1 MNYSQPHTPEAA
13 FVPLQEREKT
23 QPVYDCSPTRAW
35 TRFFRKYAVFSG
47 RASRSEYWWMR
58 LWLVL
63 LSIAISLISFIFGFV
78 IAAPAV
84 QTALSGI
91 AALALIIPRLALTA
105 RRLHDSN
112 HRAWWM
118 LLWIIPQEI
127 GSVFLVIAMFG
138 FLGALFMRFPDL
150 GDYFSEDYDG
160 SIMFQMPAHPTQN
173 RTWWRTLGFTRQQAQ
188 AAGIVLLVFLL
199 VGLFLCLTA
208 DIIEL
213 IFMVLASKTAGVRF
227 DDPRLP
233 MNQTVTYEA
242 FIAWKNGFVPP
253 MQPAQPVPPAQP
265 TQPTAPTTPTP
276 APQAPQPT
284 EPSAHSSNTSTATS
298 TSTPT
303 PDQDEHPS
311 PDQHK

>member
-47 RASRSEYWWMR
+47 RASRSEYWWMQ
-58 LWLVL
+58 LWLALVT
-63 LSIAISLISFIFGFV
+63 IAISLISFIFGFV
-78 IAAPAV
+78 VAAPAV

-91 AALALIIPRLALTA
+91 AALALMIPRLALIA

-118 LLWIIPQEI
+118 LLWIIPQII
-127 GSVFLVIAMFG
+127 GSILIVIPVCGFIVALV
-138 FLGALFMRFPDL
+138 LRFPDL
-150 GDYFSEDYDG
+150 ENYFSEGPDG
-160 SIMFQMPAHPTQN
+160 SLMFQMPANPTEN
-173 RTWWRTLGFTRQQAQ
+173 RTWWQNLGLSRQDIQAV
-188 AAGIVLLVFLL
+188 GIVLLVLL
-199 VGLFLCLTA
+199 LAGLFLSLAA

-213 IFMVLASKTAGVRF
+213 VFMLLSSKTAGVRF

-253 MQPAQPVPPAQP
+253 MRPTQTAQP
-265 TQPTAPTTPTP
+265 TRPTDPTTPTP
-276 APQAPQPT
+276 SPQASQPT
-284 EPSAHSSNTSTATS
+284 EPSAPSSSS
-298 TSTPT
+298 PSPSTPT
-303 PDQDEHPS
+303 PDQSEHPS